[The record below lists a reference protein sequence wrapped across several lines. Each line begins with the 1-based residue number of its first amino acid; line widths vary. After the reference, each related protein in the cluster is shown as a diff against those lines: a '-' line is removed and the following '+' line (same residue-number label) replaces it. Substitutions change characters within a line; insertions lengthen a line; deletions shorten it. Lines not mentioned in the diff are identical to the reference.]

1 MLVKRPKRSL
11 LLKTALLLVAA
22 VGLSSCRHTDVH
34 DALLRA
40 EALMETDPQQA
51 RAVLA
56 EIEDSILKIEDY
68 PAEEAGQ
75 KTRKNF
81 PFSIFNFQSKGEAAY
96 YALLKTQADYKCRV
110 RLTSDSLILLATNYY
125 GTKRKTQ
132 RAALA
137 QYYLGCTYS
146 DMNRDLDAI
155 DALLR
160 ATTLFPDT
168 TNKYYAYSQRDLGEL
183 LLQHERKMESL
194 EAFRHYRFSDI
205 CRSDSVN
212 VGWADWYMGKACLYL
227 ERSEQAESYF
237 LSVIANPYL
246 SKELHANARFQL
258 AKLNAY
264 LKDDYAN
271 ARYYL
276 EQFIAGYKQKENI
289 GAAYHIKAD
298 ILLHENEL
306 DSAFYYYKKV
316 LTCKQ
321 DTRTYCETYKKLTEL
336 SLALNQTDSSDVY
349 FQQYMAF
356 ADSVN
361 QIRRDK
367 EISDIENNHVVE
379 LHDRELASHRS
390 RFLWTWGF
398 LLAFFVLAAGI
409 VLLLLDRK
417 RKGERL
423 KYETELRDIK
433 QRYLTQA
440 VRKEEPAAEGAPLIP
455 SDNEEPAAS
464 SLALQEERKLLYQR
478 QYEASE
484 WARFFKKHQPDIK
497 AKQFVTVADAE
508 QFEWYLSGLFVDMLV
523 DMVKENPDLTDE
535 DTLHCAMTLLGF
547 KPSQIAYCSRTSSAS
562 CYTRRSRMKPKLTPE
577 WYQFIFGKAA
587 E

>member
-1 MLVKRPKRSL
+1 M
-11 LLKTALLLVAA
+11 AA
-22 VGLSSCRHTDVH
+22 VGLSSCRRTAFH

-75 KTRKNF
+75 KTGKNLQS
-81 PFSIFNFQSKGEAAY
+81 SIFNFQSKSEASL
-96 YALLKTQADYKCRV
+96 YAWLKTQADYKCDIP
-110 RLTSDSLILLATNYY
+110 LTSDSLARIATDYY
-125 GTKRKTQ
+125 GVPRRKNYH
-132 RAALA
+132 AAMA
-137 QYYLGCTYS
+137 WYTLGCAYG
-146 DMNRDLDAI
+146 DMNDDVNAT
-155 DALLR
+155 DALLKAR
-160 ATTLFPDT
+160 SLFPDSLIRYFALTEMKLGIHHLNRHMTREAAQEFQSAKQNLIRLGDSTAVAFLDLSLARCCLYKENYASAKEWLERVLHNPHASQYVFTVAHFEMAKVETYYTHDYAKALEYIDYDIRHT
-168 TNKYYAYSQRDLGEL
+168 TNKKKLTGTYSLKAAT
-183 LLQHERKMESL
+183 LQ
-194 EAFRHYRFSDI
+194 
-205 CRSDSVN
+205 
-212 VGWADWYMGKACLYL
+212 
-227 ERSEQAESYF
+227 EQGS
-237 LSVIANPYL
+237 
-246 SKELHANARFQL
+246 
-258 AKLNAY
+258 
-264 LKDDYAN
+264 
-271 ARYYL
+271 
-276 EQFIAGYKQKENI
+276 
-289 GAAYHIKAD
+289 
-298 ILLHENEL
+298 L
-306 DSAFYYYKKV
+306 DSAWHYYH
-316 LTCKQ
+316 
-321 DTRTYCETYKKLTEL
+321 R
-336 SLALNQTDSSDVY
+336 SLNCQSNPATFSYVY
-349 FQQYMAF
+349 RQMAILAPQLGK
-356 ADSVN
+356 ADSISYFVRHYHTYIDSLYIISN
-361 QIRRDK
+361 QQTIRQVTNDHRVEMEK
-367 EISDIENNHVVE
+367 QRLENEHRR
-379 LHDRELASHRS
+379 LLWKASA
-390 RFLWTWGF
+390 

-440 VRKEEPAAEGAPLIP
+440 VRKEELAAEGAPPIP
-455 SDNEEPAAS
+455 SDNEEPATS

-484 WARFFKKHQPDIK
+484 WARYFKKHQPDIK

-508 QFEWYLSGLFVDMLV
+508 QFERYLSGLFVDMLV